1 VATLRDLHQAIFPA
15 ARTNPPLD
23 GPRGEREVTW
33 VRVLK
38 ARVPAFEALDRGDL
52 VIVPGTALG
61 LVAPGMTEARDL
73 AHAFVRAE
81 VPAILLVEG
90 DPPTASERYLED
102 SATEAGMTVLH
113 LARADTVQLER
124 SVIGFLVNRRA
135 GLDRRASD
143 LEAQLARLAL
153 HGRGLDVLAAA
164 IAAFFG
170 RAVVIEGRRGDPL
183 AIHAPA
189 GVQSASLAVTR
200 YLARPA
206 DAALRLTI
214 PAPPGES
221 ESGGRLVLL
230 GEEPVGELEEI
241 ASERIAAILALE
253 LARDA
258 AVRHARDEVRRG
270 DPLPADGPPWV
281 VIVARQA
288 PAERPDDVAARE
300 ETRAE
305 LRLLASARRV
315 TLRGTSESLELRLI
329 AAAPADDPG
338 GVVIAGRVADFLR
351 RTVAVSRPFD
361 EPGGRPSAEAAARA
375 TLEAAELLDD
385 PPRVALAARLAGYIL
400 LGNLRNLPDG
410 LRQARTLLAPILTG
424 RRPAQ
429 DERLA
434 TLRAVLEGDGLASAA
449 ARLGVHRNTVA
460 YRVRRLEETGH
471 WDLDDP
477 DLRLALLI
485 ATRIVQREQNRSKE

>member
-1 VATLRDLHQAIFPA
+1 MATLRDLHQAIFPT
-15 ARTNPPLD
+15 ARARPTLD

-38 ARVPAFEALDRGDL
+38 ARVPAFEALERGDL
-52 VIVPGTALG
+52 VIIPGSSLA
-61 LVAPGMTEARDL
+61 LVAPGINEARDL
-73 AHAFVRAE
+73 AQAFVRAD

-90 DPPTASERYLED
+90 DPPSESERQLEEAA
-102 SATEAGMTVLH
+102 ATAGLTTLRM
-113 LARADTVQLER
+113 ARADTGQLER
-124 SVIGFLVNRRA
+124 SVISFLVNRRA
-135 GLDRRASD
+135 ELDRRATD

-153 HGRGLDVLAAA
+153 HGRGLDLLAAA
-164 IAAFFG
+164 IGAFFG

-183 AIHAPA
+183 AVHAPA
-189 GVQSASLAVTR
+189 DIPAASLAVTR

-206 DAALRLTI
+206 EAALRLAI

-230 GEEPVGELEEI
+230 GDEPAGELEEI

-281 VIVARQA
+281 VLVARQA
-288 PAERPDDVAARE
+288 AAEGPDDVAARE
-300 ETRAE
+300 EIRAE
-305 LRLLASARRV
+305 LRLLTSPRRL

-329 AAAPADDPG
+329 AAAPDDDPG
-338 GVVIAGRVADFLR
+338 GLLIARRVADFVR

-361 EPGGRPSAEAAARA
+361 EPAGRPAAEAASRA
-375 TLEAAELLDD
+375 TLEAAELLDE
-385 PPRVALAARLAGYIL
+385 PPKVALTARLAGYIL
-400 LGNLRNLPDG
+400 LGHLRNLPDG
-410 LRQARTLLAPILTG
+410 LRQARTLLAPILVG
-424 RRPAQ
+424 RPAAQ
-429 DERLA
+429 QERLA
-434 TLRAVLEGDGLASAA
+434 TLRAILEGDGLAAAA
-449 ARLGVHRNTVA
+449 ARLGVHRNTIA
-460 YRVRRLEETGH
+460 YRVRRLEELGE

-485 ATRIVQREQNRSKE
+485 ATRIVQREQTRQEE